1 VRVTDTPG
9 TPADRR
15 LTVGMALY
23 GDLTFDS
30 RVRKEARSLAEAGYD
45 VVVVCLASGGA
56 ATDLPATVRVVIC
69 RPPESSVIPGAP
81 NPFIAPA
88 RSRLE
93 SVRRRLGWFTSYV
106 RGLRAWGGLV
116 VDAAGR
122 IDIWHAHD
130 LTGLAA
136 IVPHLPHGTPVVYDS
151 HELFL
156 EAGTASRLPGI
167 LRGLLRKY
175 ERRLIARTVAVITVN
190 DEIADVLWRR
200 YRPARITVVHNCPDR
215 WIGPAVARPL
225 LREATGIPDGQAIVL
240 YHGALTGGRGIE
252 LLAEAMTQPGL
263 EDAHLVL
270 MGMGDRREAYIGLAD
285 DPRWGGRIH
294 VLPPVGPA
302 DLMPWVASADVGAIP
317 NPGGTLNDRFSAPN
331 KLFECLAAGTPVV
344 AADFPTLRRIVMDDP
359 LGPLG
364 TVCDTSSV
372 AAVAVGLQAIT
383 SLDADARATLRARCV
398 RAAAERWNW
407 QAESVALIELYAAVA
422 AGIAGDTG
430 PAGATGAPGP
440 ASA

>member
-1 VRVTDTPG
+1 MSGVRVTDMPG
-9 TPADRR
+9 APTGRR
-15 LTVGMALY
+15 LTMGMALY

-45 VVVVCLASGGA
+45 VVVVCLASGGSG
-56 ATDLPATVRVVIC
+56 TDLPPTVRVVIC

-88 RSRLE
+88 RSRLTA
-93 SVRRRLGWFTSYV
+93 VRRRLSWFTSYA
-106 RGLRAWGGLV
+106 RGLRAWGRLV
-116 VDAAGR
+116 VDAAGP

-156 EAGTASRLPGI
+156 EAGTASRLPGM

-175 ERRLIARTVAVITVN
+175 ERRLIARSVAVITVN
-190 DEIADVLWRR
+190 DEIADVVQRR
-200 YRPARITVVHNCPDR
+200 YRPARIAVVHNCPDR
-215 WIGPAVARPL
+215 WIGPAVVRPL

-240 YHGALTGGRGIE
+240 YHGALTSGRGIE
-252 LLAEAMTQPGL
+252 LLAEAMAEPGL

-270 MGMGDRREAYIGLAD
+270 MGMGDRREAYVGLAD

-294 VLPPVGPA
+294 VLPPVGPSE
-302 DLMPWVASADVGAIP
+302 LMPWVASADVGAIP

-344 AADFPTLRRIVMDDP
+344 AADFPTLHRIVMDDP
-359 LGPLG
+359 HGPLG
-364 TVCDTSSV
+364 TVCDTSR
-372 AAVAVGLQAIT
+372 AGEIAVGLRAIVG
-383 SLDADARATLRARCV
+383 LDPDARAALRARCV
-398 RAAAERWNW
+398 RAATERWNW

-422 AGIAGDTG
+422 ADLPGSG
-430 PAGATGAPGP
+430 PA
-440 ASA
+440 